1 MSSKRGALGRT
12 EEEEAEAGIRVD
24 DIIFIVVIVAFAL
37 SVGSI
42 GYYYTTNLSLLNSF
56 YNASLILSGM
66 GPANTITTV
75 SGRYFA
81 SFYALFS
88 GFVFIVVITIFLQRI
103 IIAELD

>member
-1 MSSKRGALGRT
+1 MSSRKGALGKSKEET
-12 EEEEAEAGIRVD
+12 EVGIRVD
-24 DIIFIVVIVAFAL
+24 DIIIIIVIVAFAL
-37 SVGSI
+37 SIGSV

-75 SGRYFA
+75 PGRYFA

-88 GFVFIVVITIFLQRI
+88 GFIFIVVISIFLQRI
-103 IIAELD
+103 LVAELN

>member
-1 MSSKRGALGRT
+1 MSSRKGALGKSK
-12 EEEEAEAGIRVD
+12 EETAVGIRVD
-24 DIIFIVVIVAFAL
+24 DIIIIIVIVAFAL
-37 SVGSI
+37 SIGSV

-75 SGRYFA
+75 PGRYFA

-88 GFVFIVVITIFLQRI
+88 GFIFIVVISIFLQRI
-103 IIAELD
+103 LVAELN